1 MPNEPIP
8 SAEVKSELDAQWDS
22 GNVTEPTLID
32 VNDGSAGS
40 QMRFDLQRADHV
52 FIVAE
57 SPLLEEEP
65 IGTWVYANR
74 KSRVICE
81 IHTKNS
87 RQRLYDIMAEIRRVC
102 HARMHSMTNYQ
113 RIQFQTFNEYADMQI
128 NVWSGRVTIE
138 LVNSAVLME
147 TT

>member
-1 MPNEPIP
+1 MPEPIP
-8 SAEVKSELDAQWDS
+8 SAVVQSELDTQWDS

-65 IGTWVYANR
+65 IGSWVYAHR
-74 KSRVICE
+74 RSRVICE

-87 RQRLYDIMAEIRRVC
+87 RQRLYDLMAEIRRVC
-102 HARMHSMTNYQ
+102 HARIHSLDDYQ
-113 RIQFQTFNEYADMQI
+113 RIQFQTFNEYADMQM

-138 LVNSAVLME
+138 LVSSAVLME